1 MHVLHMNSAKRLH
14 VKRFAWYM
22 TMCLHAEFGWRLQ
35 NGKQLYMLLY
45 YISLNNER
53 VEAFCI
59 VNTVWFDVIVQISD
73 NTLTN
78 VFKILPVFD

>member
-1 MHVLHMNSAKRLH
+1 
-14 VKRFAWYM
+14 
-22 TMCLHAEFGWRLQ
+22 
-35 NGKQLYMLLY
+35 MLLY